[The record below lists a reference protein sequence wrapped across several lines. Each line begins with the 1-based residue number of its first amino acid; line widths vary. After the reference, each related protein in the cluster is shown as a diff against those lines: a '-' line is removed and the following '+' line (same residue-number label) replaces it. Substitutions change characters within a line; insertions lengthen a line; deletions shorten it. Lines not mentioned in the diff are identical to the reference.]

1 MLRRVLLLVVGL
13 ALAVGA
19 ACVTAPAAGQSGAR
33 IAPGVV
39 VYGVPLGGFSS
50 EPARRLLRDALS
62 RPLPVVADGVERR
75 IVPESFGLAGSVDE
89 AVAEALAASGPRR
102 LGARTS
108 VERERIA
115 RYVRRLDRGLR
126 QPARDA
132 RLVGVDDL
140 RPQFAAAQTGRRID
154 RRHLAAAIE
163 RSLLQGRRD
172 PVAVRF
178 VRVEPKVRI
187 RDLGPIVVIGRYA
200 NRLFLYQG
208 GAELVAAFPVATGEA
223 RYPTPLGTFRI
234 VDMQR
239 HPWWYPPPT
248 SEWAQG
254 LEPVPPGP
262 RNPLGTRWMGLDVY
276 GVGIHGTP
284 NAASLGYSASH
295 GCIRMAIP
303 SAEWLFERVRIGT
316 PVVIVPA

>member
-1 MLRRVLLLVVGL
+1 MLRRLLVLVVGL
-13 ALAVGA
+13 ALAVAA
-19 ACVTAPAAGQSGAR
+19 ACVTAPAAGQPGTQ

-75 IVPESFGLAGSVDE
+75 VVPETFGLAGAVDE
-89 AVAEALAASGPRR
+89 AVAGALAASGPRQ
-102 LGARTS
+102 LGAQATVDRK
-108 VERERIA
+108 RIA
-115 RYVRRLDRGLR
+115 RYVGRLDVQLR
-126 QPARDA
+126 RPARDA
-132 RLVGVDDL
+132 ALVGVVDL
-140 RPQFAAAQTGRRID
+140 RPQFAAAQPGRRID
-154 RRHLAAAIE
+154 RKQLAAAIE
-163 RSLLQGRRD
+163 HALVEGRRD

-187 RDLGPIVVIGRYA
+187 PDLGPIVVIGRYS
-200 NRLFLYQG
+200 NRLFLYEG
-208 GAELVAAFPVATGEA
+208 PRIVAVFPVATGEA

-248 SEWAQG
+248 SEWARG

-262 RNPLGTRWMGLDVY
+262 GNPLGTRWMGLDVY

-303 SAEWLFERVRIGT
+303 SAEWLFERVSVGT
-316 PVVIVPA
+316 PVVIAPA

>member
-1 MLRRVLLLVVGL
+1 MLRRLSVLVVGL
-13 ALAVGA
+13 ALGVGA
-19 ACVTAPAAGQSGAR
+19 ACVTAPAAGQSGTR

-50 EPARRLLRDALS
+50 EPARRLLRDAMS
-62 RPLPVVADGVERR
+62 HPLPVVADGVERR
-75 IVPESFGLAGSVDE
+75 IVPETFGLRGSVDE
-89 AVAEALAASGPRR
+89 AVAEALAATGPRR
-102 LGARTS
+102 LGTRAT
-108 VERERIA
+108 VERRRIA
-115 RYVRRLDRGLR
+115 RYVRRLDAQLR
-126 QPARDA
+126 HGARDA
-132 RLVGVDDL
+132 RLVGVVDL
-140 RPQFAAAQTGRRID
+140 RPQFASAQAGRRVD
-154 RRHLAAAIE
+154 RKQLAAAIE
-163 RSLLQGRRD
+163 RALVEGRRD

-178 VRVEPKVRI
+178 VRVEPKLRI
-187 RDLGPIVVIGRYA
+187 PDLGPIVVIGRYS
-200 NRLFLYQG
+200 NRLFLYEG
-208 GAELVAAFPVATGEA
+208 RDLVAAFPVATGEA

-248 SEWAQG
+248 SEWARG

-262 RNPLGTRWMGLDVY
+262 ANPLGTRWMGLDVY

-316 PVVIVPA
+316 PVVIAPA

>member
-1 MLRRVLLLVVGL
+1 MVRRLLVLVVGL
-13 ALAVGA
+13 ALGVGA
-19 ACVTAPAAGQSGAR
+19 ACVVAPAAGQPGTR

-50 EPARRLLRDALS
+50 EPARRLLRDAMS
-62 RPLPVVADGVERR
+62 RPLPVVVDGVERR
-75 IVPESFGLAGSVDE
+75 IVPETFGLAGAVDD
-89 AVAEALAASGPRR
+89 AVAEALAAPRPQR
-102 LGARTS
+102 LGARAT
-108 VERERIA
+108 VDRRRIA
-115 RYVRRLDRGLR
+115 QYVRRLDVRLR
-126 QPARDA
+126 RPATDA
-132 RLVGVDDL
+132 KLVGVVDL
-140 RPQFAAAQTGRRID
+140 RPRFAAAQPGRRVH
-154 RRHLAAAIE
+154 RKRLAAAIE
-163 RSLLQGRRD
+163 RALVEGRRD

-187 RDLGPIVVIGRYA
+187 RDLGPIVVIGRYS
-200 NRLFLYQG
+200 NRLFLYEG
-208 GAELVAAFPVATGEA
+208 SRIVAVFPVATGES
-223 RYPTPLGTFRI
+223 RYPTPIGTFRV

-248 SEWAQG
+248 SEWARG

-262 RNPLGTRWMGLDVY
+262 GNPLGTRWMGLDVY

-316 PVVIVPA
+316 PVVIAPA

>member
-1 MLRRVLLLVVGL
+1 MVRRLLVLVVGL
-13 ALAVGA
+13 ALGVGA
-19 ACVTAPAAGQSGAR
+19 ACVVAPAAGQPGTR

-50 EPARRLLRDALS
+50 EPARRLLRDAMS
-62 RPLPVVADGVERR
+62 RPLPVVVDGVERG
-75 IVPESFGLAGSVDE
+75 IVPETFGLAGAVDE
-89 AVAEALAASGPRR
+89 AVAEALTASGAQR
-102 LGARTS
+102 LGAQATVDRS
-108 VERERIA
+108 RIA
-115 RYVRRLDRGLR
+115 RYVRRLDVRLR
-126 QPARDA
+126 RPATDA
-132 RLVGVDDL
+132 RLVGVVDL
-140 RPQFAAAQTGRRID
+140 RPRFAAAQPGRRVH
-154 RRHLAAAIE
+154 RKQLAAAIE
-163 RSLLQGRRD
+163 RALVEGRRD

-178 VRVEPKVRI
+178 LRVEPKVRV
-187 RDLGPIVVIGRYA
+187 RDLGPIVVIGRYS
-200 NRLFLYQG
+200 NRLFLYEG
-208 GAELVAAFPVATGEA
+208 SRIVAVFPVATGEA

-248 SEWAQG
+248 SEWARG

-262 RNPLGTRWMGLDVY
+262 GNPLGTRWMGLDVY

-316 PVVIVPA
+316 PVVIAPA

>member
-1 MLRRVLLLVVGL
+1 MVRRLLVLVVGL
-13 ALAVGA
+13 GLAVGA

-62 RPLPVVADGVERR
+62 RPLPVVADRVERR
-75 IVPESFGLAGSVDE
+75 VVPEAFGLAGQVDE
-89 AVAEALAASGPRR
+89 AVARALAAGKPGT
-102 LGARTS
+102 LGARAT
-108 VERERIA
+108 VERERIQ
-115 RYVRRLDRGLR
+115 RYVRRLDRQLR
-126 QPARDA
+126 RPARDA
-132 RLVGVDDL
+132 RLIGVVDL
-140 RPQFAAAQTGRRID
+140 RPQFAPAVAGRRVD

-163 RSLLQGRRD
+163 AALVQGRRD
-172 PVAVRF
+172 PVTVRY
-178 VRVEPKVRI
+178 VSVKPKVRV

-200 NRLFLYQG
+200 NRLFLYEG
-208 GAELVAAFPVATGEA
+208 SELVAAFPVATGEA

-248 SEWAQG
+248 SEWARG

-262 RNPLGTRWMGLDVY
+262 GNPLGTRWMGLDVY

-303 SAEWLFERVRIGT
+303 SAEWLFSRVRIGT
-316 PVVIVPA
+316 PVVIAPA

>member
-1 MLRRVLLLVVGL
+1 MRH
-13 ALAVGA
+13 GA
-19 ACVTAPAAGQSGAR
+19 GGRSAGPR

-62 RPLPVVADGVERR
+62 RPLPIVVDGAERR
-75 IVPESFGLAGSVDE
+75 VVPEAFGLAGAVDE
-89 AVAEALAASGPRR
+89 AVAMAFTAGGPRA
-102 LGARTS
+102 LGAGATVDRRL
-108 VERERIA
+108 VERYA
-115 RYVRRLDRGLR
+115 RRLDAQLR
-126 QPARDA
+126 RPARDA
-132 RLVGVDDL
+132 RLLDVVDL
-140 RPQFAAAQTGRRID
+140 RPRFVPAAAGRRVD
-154 RRHLAAAIE
+154 RKRLQAAIAVALVE
-163 RSLLQGRRD
+163 GRRD
-172 PVAVRF
+172 PVPVRF
-178 VRVEPKVRI
+178 LRVEPKRRV
-187 RDLGPIVVIGRYA
+187 RDLGPLVVIGRYS
-200 NRLFLYQG
+200 NRLFLFD
-208 GAELVAAFPVATGEA
+208 GARLEAAFPVATGEA

-248 SEWAQG
+248 SEWARG

-262 RNPLGTRWMGLDVY
+262 GNPLGTRWMGIDVY

-303 SAEWLFERVRIGT
+303 SAEWLFERVSVGT
-316 PVVIVPA
+316 PVVIAPA

>member
-1 MLRRVLLLVVGL
+1 MLRRLLVLVVGL

-75 IVPESFGLAGSVDE
+75 LVPESFGLAGSVDE
-89 AVAEALAASGPRR
+89 AVAEALAASGPRT
-102 LGARTS
+102 LGARAT

-115 RYVRRLDRGLR
+115 RYVRRLDRRLR

-132 RLVGVDDL
+132 RLLGVVDL
-140 RPQFAAAQTGRRID
+140 RPQFASAQPGRRID
-154 RRHLAAAIE
+154 RKQLAAAIE
-163 RSLLQGRRD
+163 RALLQGRRD

-200 NRLFLYQG
+200 NRLFLYE

-248 SEWAQG
+248 SEWARG

-262 RNPLGTRWMGLDVY
+262 GNPLGTRWMGLDVY

-316 PVVIVPA
+316 PVVIAPA